1 MELTGILLMSASML
15 FIMLIV
21 VILVAMHLKGWAEKK
36 DIEYHIRIDELK
48 ERIDDTQRLFRNE
61 VSKILIEVSKIIK

>member
-1 MELTGILLMSASML
+1 M
-15 FIMLIV
+15 

>member
-1 MELTGILLMSASML
+1 MELTGILLMSSSML

>member
-1 MELTGILLMSASML
+1 MELTGILLMSSSML

-21 VILVAMHLKGWAEKK
+21 VILVAMHLKGLAEKK